1 MPKSILMIVTA
12 ITQTENRIVENF
24 FVRSLYSTV
33 LFAITILVLTF
44 VSMGY
49 HYIHRAD
56 ATSTATIEDTTDR
69 H

>member
-1 MPKSILMIVTA
+1 M
-12 ITQTENRIVENF
+12 
-24 FVRSLYSTV
+24 RSLYSTV
-33 LFAITILVLTF
+33 LFAVTILVLTF